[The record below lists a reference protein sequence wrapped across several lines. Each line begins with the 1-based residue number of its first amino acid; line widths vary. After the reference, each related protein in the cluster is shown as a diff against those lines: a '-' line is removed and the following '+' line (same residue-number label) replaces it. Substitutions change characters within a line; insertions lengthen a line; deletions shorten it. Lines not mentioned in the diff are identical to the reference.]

1 MALASLH
8 DRTTGAACLLFRLQ
22 RGCVIAHWG
31 LTIAEIKFVECVVI
45 GSRVVAVILP
55 GKIVQDLK
63 PFTINGIEEVLIVRM
78 NLMDERDL
86 MVFCSVGC

>member
-1 MALASLH
+1 
-8 DRTTGAACLLFRLQ
+8 
-22 RGCVIAHWG
+22 
-31 LTIAEIKFVECVVI
+31 LTVAEIKFVECVVI
-45 GSRVVAVILP
+45 DSSVVAVFLP

-86 MVFCSVGC
+86 EVVFCNVGC